1 MAARAIAD
9 REEAVAKLEGEKASL
24 EKLLA
29 VREKEQ
35 AQEASELQTSMI
47 ETMEAVEMEK
57 QRHHSTRMEALARLA
72 KLEVTNAELA
82 KSLAREQ
89 WNLDLQVD
97 QVAQLREE
105 VDLKTFTQDKYKR
118 KIAKM
123 QKTSPPLVD
132 EIESLRRFKMEEEM
146 IDAEYAL
153 TCDRI
158 VNLKDKARKIEENIE
173 LTKRRMVH
181 PTEVEI
187 ELKKRLDQLTDR
199 LIQKQMQVE
208 SLSSEK
214 AALLFRIEAVSRSL
228 DNNGSSLASSSSSSK
243 IDIEAGTW
251 QESHSPRLRDR
262 IRNGQRQLGSAIRQL
277 DSIFSAGHIFLRRN
291 PKALVWALVYLVC
304 LHIWVLYILTSHPT
318 ISEARPGATF
328 SLESLNK
335 TDSSF
340 VPPMVYAVLGSSRD
354 LAVGPVSIASLIMG
368 SMLRQ
373 AVSPAADPLLF
384 LQLAFTS
391 TFFAGLVQA
400 SLGILRLGFIID
412 FLSKATLVGFM
423 AGAAIIVSLQQLK
436 ALLGIVHFTT
446 EMGLVPVMASVVRH
460 TNELSWQTILMGAC
474 FLVLLLTARHVR
486 NSVEPLKITL
496 TFTLQEQ
503 SVQSMK
509 WPKLF
514 WISACAPLAC
524 VIVSTLLVFLFK
536 AQKHGIS
543 IIGQLK
549 CGLNRPSWDKLLF
562 DPTYL
567 GLTVKT
573 GLVTGI
579 ISLTE
584 GVAVGRTFASL
595 KDYQVDGNKEMMA
608 IGLMNIVGS
617 CTSCYVTTGAF
628 SRSAV
633 NHNAGCKTAMSN
645 VIMALTVMVTL
656 LFLMPLFV
664 YTPNVVLGAIIIA
677 AVIGLIDLPAVY
689 NIWKMDKM
697 DFLVCVCAFAGVIF
711 ISVQEGLAIA
721 VGISIFRVLLQ
732 ITRPKMMIQG
742 NIKGTDIYR
751 NLLQYKEAQR
761 VPGFLILTVEAP
773 INFANTNYLN
783 ERVKRWIEEES
794 SAGNKQSELHFVI
807 LDLSAVPA
815 IDTSGISFLIDLK
828 KSTEKRGLE
837 LILVN
842 PTGEVMEKIQRV
854 NDAHEVADDHVRLT
868 VLTRDSDPEAP
879 A

>member
-1 MAARAIAD
+1 MVGMSGAYGGHHSNGGESRAPK
-9 REEAVAKLEGEKASL
+9 EAVVVRAPSKEAVVVGAPPGLPEMEMVGVVHKVAAQPAQSTASKMKGKVKETFFPDDPFRSFKGQPLRAQWVLAAKYLFPVLEWVPGYSLSLFKSDLVAGLTIASLAIPQGISYAKLA
-24 EKLLA
+24 
-29 VREKEQ
+29 
-35 AQEASELQTSMI
+35 
-47 ETMEAVEMEK
+47 
-57 QRHHSTRMEALARLA
+57 
-72 KLEVTNAELA
+72 
-82 KSLAREQ
+82 
-89 WNLDLQVD
+89 NL
-97 QVAQLREE
+97 
-105 VDLKTFTQDKYKR
+105 
-118 KIAKM
+118 
-123 QKTSPPLVD
+123 PP
-132 EIESLRRFKMEEEM
+132 I
-146 IDAEYAL
+146 I
-153 TCDRI
+153 
-158 VNLKDKARKIEENIE
+158 
-173 LTKRRMVH
+173 
-181 PTEVEI
+181 
-187 ELKKRLDQLTDR
+187 
-199 LIQKQMQVE
+199 
-208 SLSSEK
+208 
-214 AALLFRIEAVSRSL
+214 
-228 DNNGSSLASSSSSSK
+228 G
-243 IDIEAGTW
+243 
-251 QESHSPRLRDR
+251 
-262 IRNGQRQLGSAIRQL
+262 
-277 DSIFSAGHIFLRRN
+277 
-291 PKALVWALVYLVC
+291 
-304 LHIWVLYILTSHPT
+304 LY
-318 ISEARPGATF
+318 
-328 SLESLNK
+328 
-335 TDSSF
+335 SSF
-340 VPPMVYAVLGSSRD
+340 VPPLVYAVLGSSRD

-373 AVSPAADPLLF
+373 AVSPSAEPMLF

-446 EMGLVPVMASVVRH
+446 QMGIVPVMASVFQH
-460 TNELSWQTILMGAC
+460 TNEWSWQTILMGAC
-474 FLVLLLTARHVR
+474 FLALLLTARHVSIR
-486 NSVEPLKITL
+486 
-496 TFTLQEQ
+496 
-503 SVQSMK
+503 
-509 WPKLF
+509 WPRFF
-514 WISACAPLAC
+514 WISACAPLAS

-536 AQKHGIS
+536 AQNHGIS
-543 IIGQLK
+543 IIGSLK

-567 GLTVKT
+567 GLTMKT

-645 VIMALTVMVTL
+645 VVMALTVMVTL

-677 AVIGLIDLPAVY
+677 AVIGLIDLPAAY

-697 DFLVCVCAFAGVIF
+697 DFLVCLCAFAGVIF

-721 VGISIFRVLLQ
+721 VGISIFRVLMQ
-732 ITRPKMMIQG
+732 ITRPRVMIQG

-751 NLLQYKEAQR
+751 NLHQYKEAQR

-783 ERVKRWIEEES
+783 ERTKRWIEDES
-794 SAGNKQSELHFVI
+794 SSGNKQSELHVVI

-815 IDTSGISFLIDLK
+815 IDTSGIAFLIDLK
-828 KSTEKRGLE
+828 KSTEKHGLE
-837 LILVN
+837 LVLVN
-842 PTGEVMEKIQRV
+842 PTGEVMEKIQRA
-854 NDAHEVADDHVRLT
+854 NDAHNHFRPDCLYLT
-868 VLTRDSDPEAP
+868 TGEAIASLSGFAKMATP
-879 A
+879 